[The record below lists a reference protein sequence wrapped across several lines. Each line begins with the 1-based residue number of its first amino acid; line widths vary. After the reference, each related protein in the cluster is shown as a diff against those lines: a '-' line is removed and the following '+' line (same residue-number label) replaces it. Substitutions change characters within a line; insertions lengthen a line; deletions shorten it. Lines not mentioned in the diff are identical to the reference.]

1 MTRFIPKEKMSKK
14 ARGELDRRQRRTWP
28 VPPVTKTFAS
38 KKDYNRKRKPCDL
51 RDDGSQGFRF
61 RKKRGAAPCLL
72 IERDQTTACL
82 FAKKETE
89 NRPNVI
95 KIRHRKESWSSK
107 KVPVSFFIKKFQ
119 KKG

>member
-61 RKKRGAAPCLL
+61 W
-72 IERDQTTACL
+72 
-82 FAKKETE
+82 KKEWLLCRE
-89 NRPNVI
+89 KSSGVICPERKQEKNVLN
-95 KIRHRKESWSSK
+95 
-107 KVPVSFFIKKFQ
+107 
-119 KKG
+119 